1 MQECVSGHTDLLLLS
16 HHNLRAMMCRTV
28 FHAHLRVSTVG
39 KLYIIKELH
48 ACGDYYVSFRPEGR
62 GEQAWRTPPSL
73 GLVESRTMNVL
84 PGPAG
89 RGRTLRWRPVHG
101 DPSQG
106 PVKLPCHA
114 LRVLYFV

>member
-1 MQECVSGHTDLLLLS
+1 MQERVNGRNDLLLLS
-16 HHNLRAMMCRTV
+16 HHNLGAMMCGTLLLS
-28 FHAHLRVSTVG
+28 HLTVSTVG
-39 KLYIIKELH
+39 KLYVIKELH

-62 GEQAWRTPPSL
+62 GEQAWRTPPSP

-89 RGRTLRWRPVHG
+89 RGRTLHWRPVHG

-106 PVKLPCHA
+106 PQ
-114 LRVLYFV
+114 